1 MRIRPIW
8 TFPLI
13 ALATTG
19 ALFTANAVTAGSNK
33 PAAAP
38 YTLSNDG
45 NNAAAA
51 SDTDATAAPAALSVQ
66 TDPALGK
73 IVIDGKGWTLYR
85 FDKDTVKP
93 PASNCDGD
101 CATTWPPVPAAD
113 DIELKGVSK
122 AAVSKVTRKDGTE
135 QLTLGGWPLYRYA
148 KDTAPGDTNG
158 QGVGGTWFASSPTGG
173 KAGATAAQ
181 APAATEAPAADPPVT
196 ETPAPPKAAAPAKPN
211 WAGWTV
217 LKAVKDPKLGWVVVD
232 GKGWVLYRFDKDTV
246 KPSVSNCTGACA
258 KVWPPIK
265 FTKKLKLTGISR
277 SLIGNIMTKD
287 GICQLTLGG
296 WPLYRYSKDVN
307 PGDTNG
313 QGVGG
318 TWFASTPEGKK
329 AQAAAAPAGGA
340 ADSGAADDNSGGY
353 GY

>member
-51 SDTDATAAPAALSVQ
+51 SDTNASAAPAALSVQ

-73 IVIDGKGWTLYR
+73 IVIDGKGWTVYR

-93 PASNCDGD
+93 PTSNCDGD
-101 CATTWPPVPAAD
+101 CATTWPPVPASD
-113 DIELKGVSK
+113 DVQLKGVSK
-122 AAVSKVTRKDGTE
+122 ALVGKVTRKDGTE

-158 QGVGGTWFASSPTGG
+158 QGVGGTWFAAAPTGG
-173 KAGATAAQ
+173 KAGAA
-181 APAATEAPAADPPVT
+181 APAVTETPAAEPSVT
-196 ETPAPPKAAAPAKPN
+196 ETPAPAPAKTKAPAAAGK

-217 LKAVKDPKLGWVVVD
+217 LKAVKDPKLGWIVVD
-232 GKGWVLYRFDKDTV
+232 SKGWTLYRFDKDTV
-246 KPSVSNCTGACA
+246 KPKPSVSNCLGACA
-258 KVWPPIK
+258 KLWPPIK
-265 FTKKLKLTGISR
+265 FTSKLKLIGVSR
-277 SLIGNIMTKD
+277 S
-287 GICQLTLGG
+287 
-296 WPLYRYSKDVN
+296 
-307 PGDTNG
+307 
-313 QGVGG
+313 
-318 TWFASTPEGKK
+318 
-329 AQAAAAPAGGA
+329 
-340 ADSGAADDNSGGY
+340 
-353 GY
+353 

>member
-45 NNAAAA
+45 NNAAAE
-51 SDTDATAAPAALSVQ
+51 TDASATPAALSVQ

-73 IVIDGKGWTLYR
+73 IVIDGKGWTVYR

-101 CATTWPPVPAAD
+101 CATTWPPVPASD
-113 DIELKGVSK
+113 SVQLKGVSK
-122 AAVSKVTRKDGTE
+122 ALVGKVTRKDGTE
-135 QLTLGGWPLYRYA
+135 QMTLGGWPLYRYS

-158 QGVGGTWFASSPTGG
+158 QGVGGTWFVAAPTGG
-173 KAGATAAQ
+173 KAGATAT
-181 APAATEAPAADPPVT
+181 ATEAPATDPPVT
-196 ETPAPPKAAAPAKPN
+196 ETPAPAPAETTKPAAPAKSK
-211 WAGWTV
+211 WAGWTI
-217 LKAVKDPKLGWVVVD
+217 LKAVKDPKLGWIVVD
-232 GKGWVLYRFDKDTV
+232 KKGWTLYRFDKDTV
-246 KPSVSNCTGACA
+246 KPSVSNCLGACA
-258 KVWPPIK
+258 KLWPPVKATDKI
-265 FTKKLKLTGISR
+265 KLTGVDK
-277 SLIGNIMTKD
+277 SLVKSIMRKD
-287 GICQLTLGG
+287 GVCQLTLGG
-296 WPLYRYSKDVN
+296 WPLYRYAKDVT

-318 TWFASTPEGKK
+318 VWFASTPEGKK
-329 AQAAAAPAGGA
+329 AGVAAAPAAG
-340 ADSGAADDNSGGY
+340 SGQDNSGSGGY